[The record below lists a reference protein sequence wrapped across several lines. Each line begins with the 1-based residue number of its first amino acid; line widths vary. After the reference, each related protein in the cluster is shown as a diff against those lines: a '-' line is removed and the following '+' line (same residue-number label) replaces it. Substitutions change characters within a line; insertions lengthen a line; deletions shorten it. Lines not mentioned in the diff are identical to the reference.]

1 MQAVSK
7 VGFKLDWVN
16 KIFDFDINTSGFK
29 SKIVTQIMEHVSII
43 LKEGLLIICLSFFQ
57 ETELTRLSVGIE
69 PEFKLI

>member
-29 SKIVTQIMEHVSII
+29 SKIVTQIMEHVSMI
-43 LKEGLLIICLSFFQ
+43 LSEGLFIISLSYYQ
-57 ETELTRLSVGIE
+57 ETELTRLI
-69 PEFKLI
+69 IQIIRRY